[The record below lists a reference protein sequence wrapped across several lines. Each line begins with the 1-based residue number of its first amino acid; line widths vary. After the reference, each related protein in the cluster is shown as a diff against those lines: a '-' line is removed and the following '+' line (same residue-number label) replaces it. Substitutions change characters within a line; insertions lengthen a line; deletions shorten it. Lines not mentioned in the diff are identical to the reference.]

1 MEKFIAVLL
10 ILLISLASIAY
21 AEPKTN
27 KKAAATSTK
36 KKRLTQ
42 TQKYTAVQI
51 DSNLEKLPSNYYGND
66 PKSIYDSIKKRNRSA
81 VKGEFETTEQFQ
93 KRIDKENSLP
103 IIGQISS
110 KGLFSLQAG
119 KTEVNYSADIS
130 EISVDIEL
138 QKVSDPIGYGMQKSI
153 NPSYKVSSYIENSKK
168 ISLTNEK
175 KGSRSYAAQ
184 NSYGAS
190 TVVTETNHES
200 YDAIINNYHE
210 LPFVDTVS
218 KSAQRRY
225 DEDEKKAKESETN
238 YGSTGKKMAK
248 IYRDRNIISDSDKEW
263 RLSIKIKASPEEA
276 KSIKDKVRIL
286 LIGNIDEPLIHEDFS
301 YIQATMDSPSEYTF
315 RSKYLYINI
324 KEIWI
329 YNQAT
334 GQIYS
339 KIKRL
344 AEK

>member
-1 MEKFIAVLL
+1 MKKFIAVLL
-10 ILLISLASIAY
+10 ILLISLVSIAF

-27 KKAAATSTK
+27 KKAAATTTK
-36 KKRLTQ
+36 KKRLNQ

-66 PKSIYDSIKKRNRSA
+66 PKSIYDAIKKRNRSA

-103 IIGQISS
+103 IIGQIGP
-110 KGLFSLQAG
+110 KGLFSLQARR
-119 KTEVNYSADIS
+119 TEVNYSADIS
-130 EISVDIEL
+130 ELSVDIEL
-138 QKVSDPIGYGMQKSI
+138 QKVSEPMGYGIQKLI
-153 NPSYKVSSYIENSKK
+153 NPSYKVSSYIENSKE
-168 ISLTNEK
+168 ISLTSEE

-184 NSYGAS
+184 NRYGAS
-190 TVVTETNHES
+190 TVVSESNYES
-200 YDAIINNYHE
+200 YGAIVDNYRE
-210 LPFVDTVS
+210 LPFIETVS
-218 KSAQRRY
+218 KSAQSRY
-225 DEDEKKAKESETN
+225 DAEEKKAIDSETK
-238 YGSTGKKMAK
+238 YGSTGKQMAK
-248 IYRDRNIISDSDKEW
+248 IYRDGNIIRDSDKEW
-263 RLSIKIKASPEEA
+263 RMGIKIKASPEEA
-276 KSIKDKVRIL
+276 KNIKDKVKIL
-286 LIGNIDEPLIHEDFS
+286 LIGNLDEPLIHEDFS
-301 YIQATMDSPSEYTF
+301 YIEATMDSPSEHTF
-315 RSKYLYINI
+315 RSKYLYINL